1 MMTRRT
7 DSASHFSPR
16 LITEKVYRLLKR
28 GKDQVR
34 CYNCKRTLKVGD
46 SYFVTSQHKIYCSEC
61 WEKIHFDLPEV
72 SDLVWEYDK
81 DRDTWILVTK
91 GEKEVQDSNGRGT
104 K

>member
-1 MMTRRT
+1 MTRRSS
-7 DSASHFSPR
+7 SASHFSPK
-16 LITEKVYRLLKR
+16 LITPETYRLLKR

-72 SDLVWEYDK
+72 SDLVWEYDR

-91 GEKEVQDSNGRGT
+91 EEKEEDVHESKGKDS
-104 K
+104 